1 MPVQQVRNR
10 VSPARLR
17 SIARRLLNAS
27 TLCAIATVSA
37 DGRGHINTAYFA
49 WSATFEI
56 VWLSAP
62 EARHSRN
69 IRRRPA
75 VAIAVYDSTQK
86 WGGFDRGVQLFGTA
100 HQVAGRAVPEADR
113 LYRRR
118 FKAPA
123 SDELRAYRLYRFQ
136 PKTLKLF
143 HERELGGGTFV
154 TATVGRDGGLAW
166 VRTERY
172 VTGADL
178 GRAGAAGAMS
188 SAALDMVRPMT

>member
-1 MPVQQVRNR
+1 VPVKQVRSR

-69 IRRRPA
+69 VRRRPA
-75 VAIAVYDSTQK
+75 VAIAVYDSTQT
-86 WGGFDRGVQLFGTA
+86 WGGSDRGIQLFGTA
-100 HQVAGRAVPEADR
+100 REITGRAVADADR
-113 LYRRR
+113 LYARR
-118 FKAPA
+118 FKAYTHEDL
-123 SDELRAYRLYRFQ
+123 SAYRLYRFR
-136 PKTLKLF
+136 PRALKLF

-154 TATVGRDGGLAW
+154 TARLARDGRLVW

-172 VTGADL
+172 VGA
-178 GRAGAAGAMS
+178 S
-188 SAALDMVRPMT
+188 